1 MVINLA
7 TIDFCPSGGGQ
18 KPEEVLTETITTNGS
33 YSYSPSEGSVF
44 SEANISVSV
53 PVPGE
58 EVLSETI
65 TTNGSYSYS
74 PSAGNMFSSVDVSVD
89 VVPDTETLIQILDEN
104 GEYSFS
110 PSGESFYDGVVITVA
125 VPQKEEVICSETIT
139 ENGEFHY
146 YAPSGKVFDTVEI
159 EVSVPQKEEVICS
172 ETITENGE
180 FHYYAPSGKVF
191 DSVEI
196 EVSVP
201 NKKYIYEDGVV
212 TGLSDLGW
220 DDDDI
225 GYFQDN
231 VPHNSWEDSKWV
243 VSQANKNLYG
253 VVNDSNLSTY
263 TSNSDM
269 VFLPKFSTA
278 NRTNWGSAFYGF
290 SQIKG
295 IPKLDYDAVMQ
306 NGLFLEK
313 TFEGCSSLETISP
326 MPSGLKVTGC
336 VLAFKDC
343 INLKKVPLFDT
354 SECNL
359 FDGMFNGCSSLETIP
374 LFDMTNATSCG
385 SMFEGCVNL
394 KTVPPLQF
402 SSLVYNTGS
411 MFKNCS
417 SLVSVP
423 ALDTS
428 GSDNFDDMFE
438 GCTSLREIN
447 GIDFSGVTESITGAI
462 WDNTA
467 GNNITKFIVNGKL
480 NNYYFDFSGLTN
492 IDYQSVKS
500 ILQAANNTDNVEE
513 QKDLVFNITMT
524 DQNNEL
530 AGLDSSAASKGWT
543 ITGLTLV

>member
-33 YSYSPSEGSVF
+33 YSYSPS
-44 SEANISVSV
+44 
-53 PVPGE
+53 
-58 EVLSETI
+58 T
-65 TTNGSYSYS
+65 
-74 PSAGNMFSSVDVSVD
+74 GNMFSSVNVSVD
-89 VVPDTETLIQILDEN
+89 VVPETETLMQILDAN
-104 GEYSFS
+104 GEYNFV
-110 PSGESFYDGVVITVA
+110 PSGGSFYDGAVITVA

-146 YAPSGKVFDTVEI
+146 YAPSGQVFDTVEI
-159 EVSVPQKEEVICS
+159 
-172 ETITENGE
+172 
-180 FHYYAPSGKVF
+180 
-191 DSVEI
+191 D
-196 EVSVP
+196 VSVP
-201 NKKYIYEDGVV
+201 NKKYMYEDGVV
-212 TGLSDLGW
+212 TGLIDLGW

-231 VPHNSWEDSKWV
+231 VPHYSWDDSKWV

-278 NRTNWGSAFYGF
+278 NRINWWRTFSGF

-306 NGLFLEK
+306 NGLYLDN
-313 TFEGCSSLETISP
+313 TFEGCTSLETISP

-336 VLAFKDC
+336 VSAFSGC
-343 INLKKVPLFDT
+343 TSLKKVPLFDT

-359 FDGMFNGCSSLETIP
+359 FDGMFSGCSSLETIP

-385 SMFEGCVNL
+385 FMFEGCTNL
-394 KTVPPLQF
+394 KNVPPLQF

-411 MFKNCS
+411 MFKDCS

-428 GSDNFDDMFE
+428 GSDNFDSMFE

-447 GIDFSGVTESITGAI
+447 GIDFSGVTEGISGSI
-462 WDNTA
+462 WDTPA

-480 NNYYFDFSGLTN
+480 NYYPWDFSGLTN

-500 ILQAANNTDNVEE
+500 ILQAADNTDNVED
-513 QKDLVFNITMT
+513 QKDLTFNITMT

-530 AGLDSSAASKGWT
+530 AGLVSSAESKGWT